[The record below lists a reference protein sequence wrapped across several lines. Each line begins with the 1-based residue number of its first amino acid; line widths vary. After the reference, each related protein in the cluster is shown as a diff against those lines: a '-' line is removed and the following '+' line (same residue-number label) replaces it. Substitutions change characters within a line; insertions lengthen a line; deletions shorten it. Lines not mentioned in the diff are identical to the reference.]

1 MGQYIS
7 GIVLG
12 VVFGAV
18 HELKVLFFMV
28 VEYLFWLS
36 DCLELVQIDFVV
48 GLGGFLHSFA
58 DLFFLGVRNHF
69 FAIGVYRVVASVYL
83 LLQTVVETCFPD
95 VDHFVGTAGDEVVSL
110 SAEFGCVGV

>member
-1 MGQYIS
+1 
-7 GIVLG
+7 
-12 VVFGAV
+12 
-18 HELKVLFFMV
+18 MV

-69 FAIGVYRVVASVYL
+69 FAIGVYSVVASVYL